1 MSVLLDPLKIAI
13 AVPGPPPHV
22 KNLPCR
28 IFISFDRFQTN
39 PTDLASAV
47 LLGLV
52 AAATWLGSGDD
63 PGLDQHVRERQFFAV
78 SLVSA
83 MLAHGAS
90 QHLI

>member
-1 MSVLLDPLKIAI
+1 MPGTVVLNLVDYWKAVLDLLKIAI
-13 AVPGPPPHV
+13 AVLGPPPRV

-52 AAATWLGSGDD
+52 AAAT
-63 PGLDQHVRERQFFAV
+63 
-78 SLVSA
+78 
-83 MLAHGAS
+83 
-90 QHLI
+90 